1 MKFLTL
7 KTAAIAS
14 AAILV
19 GTVWAQHQN
28 SDHQLSDKAAF
39 ALDQSSNGK
48 ELKIKVGQQIV
59 VTLPTNPTTGY
70 QLFMLST
77 GDEPWTLASKKYMQ
91 DAHEPG
97 RVGVGGKN
105 QYVFTATK
113 KGMGAISFVSARV
126 FDLEGTLKT
135 SKPWQVSVTVE

>member
-19 GTVWAQHQN
+19 GTVWAQHHN
-28 SDHQLSDKAAF
+28 LDHQLSDKVAY

-70 QLFMLST
+70 QLFMLTT
-77 GDEPWTLASKKYMQ
+77 GDEPFSISSKNYVQ

-105 QYVFTATK
+105 QYVFTAWR
-113 KGMGAISFVSARV
+113 KGMGAISLVSARV
-126 FDLEGTLKT
+126 FDLEKSLKST
-135 SKPWQVSVTVE
+135 KPWQVSVTVE